1 MGNFTILMDENKYLT
16 ISQRKNLYQGE
27 NYVDSFQIIVPQYYG
42 DIDLR
47 LFTVGLEY
55 VDDYQNSHLDIL
67 VPDEELYKDN
77 YIRYTLPVTT
87 VITKRAGDIHAKLSM
102 NYVDKEKLIQ
112 YTLHTSEVT
121 FTIRPLSDYY
131 KFSDE
136 SLNKVDKLIGQL
148 DAKLDHI
155 DSLVVNTP
163 DDLGFDDNGT
173 LHVTVGGKTLGNG
186 VDVAVHSVTD
196 TEDGSEDGILDLET
210 IYKEVAL

>member
-1 MGNFTILMDENKYLT
+1 MSNFTILMDENKYLT

-55 VDDYQNSHLDIL
+55 VDDYQNSYLDIL
-67 VPDEELYKDN
+67 IPDEEPYKEN
-77 YIRYTLPVTT
+77 YIRYTLPITT

-102 NYVDKEKLIQ
+102 NYVDKEKLVQ
-112 YTLHTSEVT
+112 YTLHTSEIT
-121 FTIRPLSDYY
+121 FTIHPQSDYY
-131 KFSDE
+131 KFSDD

-155 DSLVVNTP
+155 ESLVANTP
-163 DDLGFDDNGT
+163 DDLGFDEEGT
-173 LHVTVGGKTLGNG
+173 LHVTVGGRILGSG
-186 VDVAVHSVTD
+186 VDVAVPGTED
-196 TEDGSEDGILDLET
+196 TEDTQFDGLINADE
-210 IYKEVAL
+210 IYDTVTL

>member
-16 ISQRKNLYQGE
+16 ISQPRNLYQGE

-47 LFTVGLEY
+47 LFTVCLEY
-55 VDDYQNSHLDIL
+55 VDDYQNSYLDIL
-67 VPDEELYKDN
+67 VPDEEPYKGN
-77 YIRYTLPVTT
+77 YIRYALPVTT
-87 VITKRAGDIHAKLSM
+87 VITKRVGNIHAKLSM

-155 DSLVVNTP
+155 ESLVANTP
-163 DDLGFDDNGT
+163 DDLGFDEEGT
-173 LHVTVGGKTLGNG
+173 LHVTVGGRILGSG
-186 VDVAVHSVTD
+186 VDVAVPGTED
-196 TEDGSEDGILDLET
+196 TEDTQFDGLINADE
-210 IYKEVAL
+210 IYDTVTL